1 MKNFEKPFTKAF
13 LFLGLGIAYP
23 TKTTSFL
30 FLCDLSGL
38 SWKEIN
44 TIKIYTMP

>member
-30 FLCDLSGL
+30 FLCDLNG
-38 SWKEIN
+38 KEMN
-44 TIKIYTMP
+44 TIKKCTMP